1 MKAYKEM
8 TKEEL
13 EKEVVA
19 LKAQYKKYQ
28 EMDLH
33 LNMARGKPCKEQL
46 DLSMGMMDVL
56 NSDEDLTCEDG
67 TDCRNYGVL
76 TGIEE
81 AKVLIGDMMENNP
94 DNIIIFGNSS
104 LNVMYDTIARAYT
117 HGIMGNTPWC
127 KLDKVKWLCPVPGYD
142 RHFGITEHFG
152 MEMIPIPMN
161 ENGPDMD
168 LVEKYVSEDPA
179 VKGIWCV
186 PKYSNPTGIS

>member
-56 NSDEDLTCEDG
+56 NSMKT
-67 TDCRNYGVL
+67 
-76 TGIEE
+76 
-81 AKVLIGDMMENNP
+81 
-94 DNIIIFGNSS
+94 
-104 LNVMYDTIARAYT
+104 
-117 HGIMGNTPWC
+117 
-127 KLDKVKWLCPVPGYD
+127 
-142 RHFGITEHFG
+142 
-152 MEMIPIPMN
+152 
-161 ENGPDMD
+161 
-168 LVEKYVSEDPA
+168 
-179 VKGIWCV
+179 
-186 PKYSNPTGIS
+186 